1 MVSLAQGPASV
12 ECRYDEA
19 IATPDVLRQV
29 KEAEQEGFDAVIV
42 DCFGDVGVKAA
53 REIAEIPVIGPG
65 ESSMLL
71 AAALGQRFSVITVL
85 RNLLPVVYETA
96 EVLGLHRKLASVRY
110 VDIPVLEVMD
120 RERLK
125 KALLREMLEALE
137 KDGAQVLILG
147 CTGMSG
153 VASDLSQRLRERGYD
168 VPIVDPSG
176 AALSVAEAL
185 VRMGLKQSKLTYM
198 KPPEKMRTGSVI

>member
-29 KEAEQEGFDAVIV
+29 KKAEQEGFDAVIV

-53 REIAEIPVIGPG
+53 REIAEMPVIGPG

-137 KDGAQVLILG
+137 KDGAQVLVLG

-153 VASDLSQRLRERGYD
+153 VTSELSQRLRERGYD

-176 AALSVAEAL
+176 AALKFAEAL
-185 VRMGLKQSKLTYM
+185 VKMGLKQSKLTYM
-198 KPPEKMRTGSVI
+198 KPPEKERTGV

>member
-1 MVSLAQGPASV
+1 VVSLAQGPASV
-12 ECRYDEA
+12 ESRYDEA

-29 KEAEQEGFDAVIV
+29 KEAAQEGFDAVIV

-71 AAALGQRFSVITVL
+71 AVALGQRFSVITVL

-137 KDGAQVLILG
+137 KDGAQVLVLG

-153 VASDLSQRLRERGYD
+153 VTSELSQRLRERGYD

-176 AALSVAEAL
+176 AALKFAEAL
-185 VRMGLKQSKLTYM
+185 VKMGLKQSKLTYM
-198 KPPEKMRTGSVI
+198 KPPEKERTGV

>member
-1 MVSLAQGPASV
+1 V

-29 KEAEQEGFDAVIV
+29 KEAAQEGFDAVIV

-53 REIAEIPVIGPG
+53 REIAEMPVIGPG

-137 KDGAQVLILG
+137 KDGAQVLVLG

-153 VASDLSQRLRERGYD
+153 VTSELSQRLRERGYD

-176 AALSVAEAL
+176 AALKFAEAL
-185 VRMGLKQSKLTYM
+185 VKMGLKQSKLTYM
-198 KPPEKMRTGSVI
+198 KPPEKERTGV

>member
-12 ECRYDEA
+12 ESRYDEA

-29 KEAEQEGFDAVIV
+29 KEAAQEGFDAVIV

-71 AAALGQRFSVITVL
+71 AVALGQRFSVITVL

-137 KDGAQVLILG
+137 KDGAQVLVLG

-153 VASDLSQRLRERGYD
+153 VTSELSQRLRERGYD

-176 AALSVAEAL
+176 AALKFAEAL
-185 VRMGLKQSKLTYM
+185 VKMGLKQSKLTYM
-198 KPPEKMRTGSVI
+198 KPPEKERTGV

>member
-1 MVSLAQGPASV
+1 VVSLAQGPASV

-29 KEAEQEGFDAVIV
+29 KKAEQEGFDAVIV

-71 AAALGQRFSVITVL
+71 AVALGQRFSVITVL

-137 KDGAQVLILG
+137 KDGAQVLVLG

-153 VASDLSQRLRERGYD
+153 VTSELSQRLRERGYD

-176 AALSVAEAL
+176 AALKFAEAL
-185 VRMGLKQSKLTYM
+185 VKMGLKQSKLTYM
-198 KPPEKMRTGSVI
+198 KPPEKERTGV

>member
-1 MVSLAQGPASV
+1 VVSLAQGPASV

-29 KEAEQEGFDAVIV
+29 KEAAQEGFDAVIV

-71 AAALGQRFSVITVL
+71 AVALGQRFSVITVL

-137 KDGAQVLILG
+137 KDGAQVLVLG

-153 VASDLSQRLRERGYD
+153 VTSELSQRLRERGYD

-176 AALSVAEAL
+176 AALKFAEAL
-185 VRMGLKQSKLTYM
+185 VKMGLKQSKLTYM
-198 KPPEKMRTGSVI
+198 KPPEKERTGV

>member
-29 KEAEQEGFDAVIV
+29 KEAAQEGFDAVIV

-137 KDGAQVLILG
+137 KDGAQVLVLG

-153 VASDLSQRLRERGYD
+153 VTSELSQRLRERGYD

-176 AALSVAEAL
+176 AALKFAEAL
-185 VRMGLKQSKLTYM
+185 VKMGLKQSKLTYM
-198 KPPEKMRTGSVI
+198 KPPEKERTGV

>member
-1 MVSLAQGPASV
+1 VVSLAQGPASV

>member
-12 ECRYDEA
+12 ESRYDEA

-29 KEAEQEGFDAVIV
+29 KEAAQEGFDAVIV

-53 REIAEIPVIGPG
+53 REIAEMPVIGPG

-137 KDGAQVLILG
+137 KDGAQVLVLG

-153 VASDLSQRLRERGYD
+153 VTSELSQRLRERGYD

-176 AALSVAEAL
+176 AALKFAEAL
-185 VRMGLKQSKLTYM
+185 VKMGLKQSKLTYM
-198 KPPEKMRTGSVI
+198 KPPEKERTGV

>member
-29 KEAEQEGFDAVIV
+29 KEAAQEGFDAVIV

-53 REIAEIPVIGPG
+53 REIAEMPVIGPG

-137 KDGAQVLILG
+137 KDGAQVLVLG

-153 VASDLSQRLRERGYD
+153 VTSELSQRLRERGYD

-176 AALSVAEAL
+176 AALKFAEAL
-185 VRMGLKQSKLTYM
+185 VKMGLKQSKLTYM
-198 KPPEKMRTGSVI
+198 KPPEKERTGV